1 MLTDARI
8 RWLYEQWQKTDGS
21 LTSDKPVEKIQ
32 QSCLESL
39 KKSFDRQSLQLGISI
54 TGIQNVNSSVYALTL
69 IKSSAHQNILWYE
82 NTINLSWQSK
92 LKIVIF

>member
-1 MLTDARI
+1 MEMIPIMLTDARI
-8 RWLYEQWQKTDGS
+8 RWLYEQCQKTDGS

-39 KKSFDRQSLQLGISI
+39 KKSIDRQSLQLGISS

-69 IKSSAHQNILWYE
+69 KKSSAHQNILWYE
-82 NTINLSWQSK
+82 NTINL
-92 LKIVIF
+92 I